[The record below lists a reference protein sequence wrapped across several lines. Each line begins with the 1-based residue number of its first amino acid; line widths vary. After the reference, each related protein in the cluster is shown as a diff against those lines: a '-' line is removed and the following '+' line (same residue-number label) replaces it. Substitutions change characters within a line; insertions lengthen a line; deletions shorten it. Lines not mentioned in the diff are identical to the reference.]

1 MYLFLDE
8 LIVFAAV
15 LSDWFFFWMKIV
27 QLNLWWIW
35 ISKTQGCNLLIIWED
50 PQSKTQKN
58 NPKITML
65 NHSSLN
71 VLLLYVFLFFFFFY
85 FPLHSLFSDPLFG
98 AWGGYLYPSLTISL
112 EMEDVAMGLQW
123 AIPLFWQV
131 IQHLM
136 LRDCWHMSVINAK
149 MMVVPFC
156 FPPSAWTSSIVRA
169 IFALFLLYLLRGWVE
184 ELPLVETRKMLSLGW
199 CGFLN

>member
-1 MYLFLDE
+1 MSY
-8 LIVFAAV
+8 
-15 LSDWFFFWMKIV
+15 SCMFFFSFSFF
-27 QLNLWWIW
+27 
-35 ISKTQGCNLLIIWED
+35 ISLFT
-50 PQSKTQKN
+50 
-58 NPKITML
+58 
-65 NHSSLN
+65 
-71 VLLLYVFLFFFFFY
+71 LFFQIP
-85 FPLHSLFSDPLFG
+85 PLWG
-98 AWGGYLYPSLTISL
+98 MGGYLYPSLTISL

-123 AIPLFWQV
+123 AIPLCWQV

>member
-1 MYLFLDE
+1 MRRSTIKNSKEQPKDYNDESLISQCLTLVCFSFPFFL
-8 LIVFAAV
+8 
-15 LSDWFFFWMKIV
+15 
-27 QLNLWWIW
+27 
-35 ISKTQGCNLLIIWED
+35 
-50 PQSKTQKN
+50 
-58 NPKITML
+58 
-65 NHSSLN
+65 
-71 VLLLYVFLFFFFFY
+71 

>member
-1 MYLFLDE
+1 MQFINYMRRSTIKNSKEQPKDYNDESLISQCLTLVCFSFPFFL
-8 LIVFAAV
+8 
-15 LSDWFFFWMKIV
+15 
-27 QLNLWWIW
+27 
-35 ISKTQGCNLLIIWED
+35 
-50 PQSKTQKN
+50 
-58 NPKITML
+58 
-65 NHSSLN
+65 
-71 VLLLYVFLFFFFFY
+71 
-85 FPLHSLFSDPLFG
+85 FPLHSLFSDPLL
-98 AWGGYLYPSLTISL
+98 WGMGWVFVPILDHLPL